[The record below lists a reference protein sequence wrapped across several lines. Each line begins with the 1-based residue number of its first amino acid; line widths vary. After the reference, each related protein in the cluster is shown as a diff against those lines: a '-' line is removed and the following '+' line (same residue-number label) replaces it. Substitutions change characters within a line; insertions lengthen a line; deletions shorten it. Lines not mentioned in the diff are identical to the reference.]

1 MPNVV
6 EYIRGKDAEVLS
18 NPNSLWGFILVH
30 LLLKSGVTEVVVSPG
45 SRSTPLVI
53 ALERQ
58 DQMRVHCVLDERSA
72 AFMALGLAKASGNCV
87 ALICTSG
94 TAGANFY
101 PAVIEASETNTP
113 LLVLTADRPPELH
126 GSHSGQTID
135 QQKLFG
141 GYIRWYQELA
151 VPSKSNRTMAVLL
164 ETIPYAVERSNG
176 PQAGPVQL
184 NCPLGGALIPG
195 NGKLDDKFLP
205 FLYEETYSQIAP
217 RKSMQISVDDSSI
230 KLPQKGIIIAGT
242 VFSKMGKKECVD
254 LANLQN
260 VTGWTIFAD
269 VMGPWRSNKNTFKQ
283 KLITQFDCI
292 LRNENIAKALK
303 PEFIIQIGQLPTSKT
318 LRGWLEQNKLP
329 TAIIDNGAMSLD
341 PLGRAATYYRE
352 SIQSFSRRVTT
363 TGKDLDYAQKWQGL
377 ESEVIE
383 VVGSELNSASPAFE
397 GRFSK
402 ELFEKVPE
410 SLDVFIANG
419 MIVRDAESFWYPTNK
434 KQAFYYNRGA
444 NGIDGTLST
453 AIGAALASKG
463 VCLFTGDLSF
473 LHDTNGLLQAQNMS
487 EHLSVVLMDNSGG
500 GIFEHLPIA
509 KREDV
514 FERYF
519 GFPQNVHIE
528 TLCAAY
534 GVRYQIIHSV
544 DEIENCFDDVET
556 PGISIIHVTTNR
568 REDAAYRKVLFNR
581 IAENLTL

>member
-6 EYIRGKDAEVLS
+6 EYIRGKEAEVLS

-58 DQMRVHCVLDERSA
+58 ESMRVHCVLDERSA
-72 AFMALGLAKASGNCV
+72 SFMALGLAKASGNCV
-87 ALICTSG
+87 ALVCTSG

-101 PAVIEASETNTP
+101 PAVIEALETNTP

-126 GSHSGQTID
+126 GCHSGQTID

-141 GYIRWYQELA
+141 GYVRWYQELA
-151 VPSKSNRTMAVLL
+151 VPSESYRSMAALT
-164 ETIPYAVERSNG
+164 EAIPYAVERTKG

-184 NCPLGGALIPG
+184 NCPLGGTLIPG
-195 NGKLDDKFLP
+195 EGTLDDRFLP
-205 FLYEETYSQIAP
+205 FLYEETYSQIFP
-217 RKSMQISVDDSSI
+217 RTSKQVSVDDFSVP
-230 KLPQKGIIIAGT
+230 LPKKGIIIAGT
-242 VFSKMGKKECVD
+242 AFSKMGEKECAD

-260 VTGWTIFAD
+260 LTGWPILAD
-269 VMGPWRSNKNTFKQ
+269 VMGPWRSYRDSFKQ
-283 KLITQFDCI
+283 NLITQFECI
-292 LRNENIAKALK
+292 LRNESISEALK
-303 PEFIIQIGQLPTSKT
+303 PEFVVQIGQLPTSKT
-318 LRGWLEQNKLP
+318 LRYWLERNKIP
-329 TAIIDNGAMSLD
+329 TAIIDNGSMSLD
-341 PLGRAATYYRE
+341 PLGRAVSCYRE
-352 SIQSFSRRVTT
+352 DVQSFTRRIMT
-363 TGKDLDYAQKWQGL
+363 TGKDQAYAQQWQKL
-377 ESEVIE
+377 EADVIE
-383 VVGSELNSASPAFE
+383 RVETELPASSSAFE

-419 MIVRDAESFWYPTNK
+419 TIVRDAESFWYPTNK

-509 KREDV
+509 QREDV

-534 GVRYQIIHSV
+534 GVRYQIIQNV
-544 DEIENCFDDVET
+544 DELDNCFDDVET
-556 PGISIIHVTTNR
+556 PGINVIHVITNR
-568 REDAAYRKVLFNR
+568 KEDAAYRKTLFNG